1 MKSSKYFSLIT
12 SAIAAAALS
21 VAGFAQTST
30 PTTTTT
36 TPTATTT
43 TPVKKPAGVDKRHS
57 YQQKRI
63 GEGLENGSLTAGEA
77 KQIENK
83 ETKIN
88 KEEAKMRKADDG
100 KLTAADKAKLE
111 KQENTVSKDIYA
123 QKHDAQ
129 HQQMKGGEI
138 AQRKR
143 NEQKRIGEGLENGN
157 VTAGEAKRLETQQQG
172 INKTEAGMREADGGK
187 LTKADRK
194 TLNQEQ
200 NQASK
205 NIYTKKHNGRRR

>member
-1 MKSSKYFSLIT
+1 MKSSKYLFAL
-12 SAIAAAALS
+12 AALALAS
-21 VAGFAQTST
+21 CAFAQTT
-30 PTTTTT
+30 TTTTT
-36 TPTATTT
+36 TPA
-43 TPVKKPAGVDKRHS
+43 KKPAGVDKRHAD
-57 YQQKRI
+57 QQKRI

-88 KEEAKMRKADDG
+88 KEEKSMRAADGG

-111 KQENTVSKDIYA
+111 KQENKVSKDIYA
-123 QKHDAQ
+123 QKHDTQ

-143 NEQKRIGEGLENGN
+143 NEQKRIGEGLENGS
-157 VTAGEAKRLETQQQG
+157 VTAGEAKKLETQQQG

-187 LTKADRK
+187 LTAADRK
-194 TLNQEQ
+194 ALNKQE

-205 NIYTKKHNGRRR
+205 NIHAKKHNARKR

>member
-1 MKSSKYFSLIT
+1 MKSSKYLPLL
-12 SAIAAAALS
+12 AALAL
-21 VAGFAQTST
+21 VAGASAQS
-30 PTTTTT
+30 TTT
-36 TPTATTT
+36 TATTT
-43 TPVKKPAGVDKRHS
+43 STMATKPAGVNQRHAN
-57 YQQKRI
+57 QQKRI

-83 ETKIN
+83 ETRIN
-88 KEEAKMRKADDG
+88 KEESAMRKADDG

-111 KQENTVSKDIYA
+111 GQENKVSKDIYA

-143 NEQKRIGEGLENGN
+143 NEQKRIGEGLENGS
-157 VTAGEAKRLETQQQG
+157 VTAREARNMEGQQQG
-172 INKTEAGMREADGGK
+172 INKTEAGMRQADGGK
-187 LTKADRK
+187 LTGADRK
-194 TLNQEQ
+194 AINQQQ

-205 NIYTKKHNGRRR
+205 KIYRDKHNARKR

>member
-1 MKSSKYFSLIT
+1 MKSSKYLPLL
-12 SAIAAAALS
+12 AALAL
-21 VAGFAQTST
+21 VAGASAQTT
-30 PTTTTT
+30 ATTTTT
-36 TPTATTT
+36 TSTTAT
-43 TPVKKPAGVDKRHS
+43 KPAGVNQRHAN
-57 YQQKRI
+57 QQKRI

-83 ETKIN
+83 ETRIN
-88 KEEAKMRKADDG
+88 KEQSNMRKADDG

-111 KQENTVSKDIYA
+111 GPENKVSKDIYA

-143 NEQKRIGEGLENGN
+143 NEQKRIGEGLENGS
-157 VTAGEAKRLETQQQG
+157 VTAREARNMEGQQQG
-172 INKTEAGMREADGGK
+172 INKTEAGMRQADGGK
-187 LTKADRK
+187 LTGADRK
-194 TLNQEQ
+194 AINQEQ

-205 NIYTKKHNGRRR
+205 KIYRDKHNNRKR